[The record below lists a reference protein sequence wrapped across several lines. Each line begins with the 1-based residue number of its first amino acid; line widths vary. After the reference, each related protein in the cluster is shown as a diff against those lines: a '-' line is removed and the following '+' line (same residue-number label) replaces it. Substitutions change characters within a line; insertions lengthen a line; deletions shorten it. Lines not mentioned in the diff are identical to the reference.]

1 MIQLSKSYGGYPA
14 GAIAQFQTVTENA
27 LIAQGFGLKS
37 TGPVTPGNVTT
48 YQSAGRVGVA
58 AGTNAVTVTNPAFT
72 TESKFIAYLTGAAV
86 DATAT
91 GIVLITPG
99 AGFVTF
105 TVNAN
110 ATGALAIDWSQ
121 VDESGVLPTS

>member
-14 GAIAQFQTVTENA
+14 GTIAQFQTAVEKS
-27 LIAQGFGLKS
+27 LIAQGFGTAS
-37 TGPVTPGNVTT
+37 VGPVTPGNVGTT
-48 YQSAGRVGVA
+48 QSAGRVGVG
-58 AGTNAVTVTNPAFT
+58 AGTNSVTVTNPAFT
-72 TESKFIAYLTGAAV
+72 TESKFLAYITGAAP

-91 GIVLITPG
+91 GIVLVIPG

-110 ATGALAIDWSQ
+110 ATGAVAIDWIQ
-121 VDESGVLPTS
+121 IEQSGLLQTS